1 MAIMKETIRTEIENF
16 LNKKTL
22 AIVGVSRNRKKFS
35 NKVYRD
41 LKSKGYQLFIVNPN
55 AESIENERCYP
66 NLTEIPEKI
75 DRVLIMVP
83 RSETEKVIQDAIRS
97 GISHIMIQQGAESE
111 KAINLCKEKGID
123 IIAGECV
130 LMFAEPTAFYHRIH
144 RWIWN
149 LT

>member
-1 MAIMKETIRTEIENF
+1 
-16 LNKKTL
+16 
-22 AIVGVSRNRKKFS
+22 
-35 NKVYRD
+35 
-41 LKSKGYQLFIVNPN
+41 
-55 AESIENERCYP
+55 
-66 NLTEIPEKI
+66 
-75 DRVLIMVP
+75 MVP